1 MEEYTQKM
9 TSKLDWDLNTLFL
22 FLSHSTMCIDEDAKE
37 KVFNDMAY
45 KLIEWQ
51 NTSRCE
57 LREVFGKFHCKF
69 QEMCSNCNE
78 PLDECDDVES
88 PMCPECTNK

>member
-1 MEEYTQKM
+1 
-9 TSKLDWDLNTLFL
+9 
-22 FLSHSTMCIDEDAKE
+22 
-37 KVFNDMAY
+37 MAY

-57 LREVFGKFHCKF
+57 LREVFGKFDCKF